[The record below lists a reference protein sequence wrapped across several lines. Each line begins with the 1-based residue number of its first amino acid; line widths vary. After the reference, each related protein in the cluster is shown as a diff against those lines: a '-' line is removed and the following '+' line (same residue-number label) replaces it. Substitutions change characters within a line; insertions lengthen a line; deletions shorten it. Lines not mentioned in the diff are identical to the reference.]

1 MMTKKIYDITIVGA
15 GIVGMSVAMQL
26 QKKYPHLKT
35 CVLEKENAVAKHQ
48 TGHNS
53 GVIHSGIYY
62 KPGSLKAK
70 NTQAGI
76 KMLHDFCN
84 DQNVNYEICGK
95 LIIATKEEELAGLDA
110 LYKRGIENGIK
121 NLKILD
127 QKEIKEIEPH
137 VSAISAIHVPITGI
151 INYTEVT
158 NAYKKV
164 FEQYGG
170 IVILNAEVKQIS
182 EKNNQLEIKTPGYTI
197 ISKNLI
203 NCAGLYSDHIAK
215 MAGTDPGLKIIPFRG
230 EYYKLNPK
238 KNNLVNHLIYPV
250 PDPEFPF
257 LGVHFTRMIDGVR
270 EVGPNAVFSFK
281 REGYHKFSFS
291 LKDTLEN
298 LTYPSF
304 WKMGMKY
311 WKMGLKEL
319 SMSLSKPLFL
329 QAVQKIIPDINLD
342 DLTPAE
348 AGVRAQ
354 ALEPGGILVDD
365 FRIVQSNHF
374 LHVLNAPSPAAT
386 ASLSIGKHILEK
398 VEINFEL
405 G

>member
-1 MMTKKIYDITIVGA
+1 MTKNIYDITIVGA

-35 CVLEKENAVAKHQ
+35 CVLDKENAVAKHQ

-70 NTQAGI
+70 NTQTGI

-84 DQNVNYEICGK
+84 EQNVKYEICGK
-95 LIIATKEEELAGLDA
+95 LIIATKEDELVGLDA
-110 LYKRGIENGIK
+110 LYKRGMENGIK

-127 QKEIKEIEPH
+127 KKEIKEVEPH
-137 VSAISAIHVPITGI
+137 VTAVSAIHVPITGI
-151 INYTEVT
+151 INYTKVT
-158 NAYKKV
+158 EAYKKV
-164 FEQYGG
+164 YEQHGG
-170 IVILNAEVKQIS
+170 VVILNAMVKQIA
-182 EKNNQLEIKTPGYTI
+182 EKSNQIEIKTPGYSI
-197 ISKNLI
+197 ISRNLI

-215 MAGTDPGLKIIPFRG
+215 LAGTNPGLKIIPFRG

-238 KNNLVNHLIYPV
+238 KNNLVNHLIYPI
-250 PDPEFPF
+250 PNPEFPF

-329 QAVQKIIPDINLD
+329 QAVKEMIPDIKSN
-342 DLTPAE
+342 DLTPSE

-354 ALEPGGILVDD
+354 ALEPGGMLVDD
-365 FRIVQSNHF
+365 FRFVQSNHF

-386 ASLSIGKHILEK
+386 ASLAIGKQILER
-398 VEINFEL
+398 VEVNFGL

>member
-1 MMTKKIYDITIVGA
+1 MSKKTYDITIIGA
-15 GIVGMSVAMQL
+15 GVVGMSVAMQL

-35 CVLEKENAVAKHQ
+35 CVLDKENAVAKHQ

-70 NTQAGI
+70 NTQVGI

-84 DQNVNYEICGK
+84 EQNIKYETCGK
-95 LIIATKEEELAGLDA
+95 LIVAIKNDELPGLDA

-121 NLKILD
+121 NLKILNK
-127 QKEIKEIEPH
+127 KEISKIEPH
-137 VSAISAIHVPITGI
+137 VTAVSAIHVPITGI
-151 INYTEVT
+151 IDYTEVT
-158 NAYKKV
+158 KAYKRV
-164 FEQYGG
+164 YEQHGG
-170 IVILNAEVKQIS
+170 VVILNALVNQIT
-182 EKNNQLEIKTPGYTI
+182 KNNNQIEIKTPGYTI

-215 MAGTDPGLKIIPFRG
+215 LAGTDPGLKIIPFRG
-230 EYYKLNPK
+230 EYYKLNAK
-238 KNNLVNHLIYPV
+238 KNNLVNHLIYPI
-250 PDPEFPF
+250 PNPEFPF
-257 LGVHFTRMIDGVR
+257 LGVHFTRMMDGVR
-270 EVGPNAVFSFK
+270 EVGPNAVFAFK

-304 WKMGMKY
+304 WKMGIKY

-319 SMSLSKPLFL
+319 SMSLCKPLFL
-329 QAVQKIIPDINLD
+329 QAVREMIPDINLN
-342 DLTPAE
+342 DLTPSE

-365 FRIVQSNHF
+365 FRFVQSNNF

-386 ASLSIGKHILEK
+386 ASLAIGKQILEK
-398 VEINFEL
+398 VEINFGL